1 MWAVSGALGPVVGG
15 AFAEYLTWRWCFWIN
30 CTSQWT
36 LKQTLADAQEVPLD
50 AVSLVVLVLL
60 YNVETPKTPLGKG
73 LRAIDWLGS
82 LTILG
87 ATVLM
92 LLGLQFGG
100 ATAPWSSAKV
110 ICLILFGILLFA
122 VFCVTQWKISEY
134 PVIPLRILADRRN
147 LAVLF
152 VCLSH
157 GMAFISTLY
166 FLPVYFQSIL
176 GAGPLLS
183 GVWLL
188 PLAISS
194 TLFMFVVGIYIRK
207 KGKYLRIIRAGLA
220 CQTLAFGLFINFQP
234 YVSWPR
240 LIVYQTMNG
249 LAIGVNFQTLMVAL
263 QSHLAPADLATGTAT
278 FGLIRMMGYAIGVVV
293 GQVLFQNQVQGQ
305 GSALSEAGIPLELV
319 SAVAHGNIVSL
330 AAEVKK
336 LNAAQ
341 QKVLRKALT
350 LSLDRMW
357 ILFTAISFIA
367 FITSFGIAGKEL
379 SKEPHTS
386 TLGLRTHSET
396 ILQDPERV
404 EGE

>member
-15 AFAEYLTWRWCFWIN
+15 AFAEYVTWRWCFWIN
-30 CTSQWT
+30 CTSQSIC
-36 LKQTLADAQEVPLD
+36 KQTLANAYEVPLD

-60 YNVETPKTPLGKG
+60 FNVETPKTPLGKG

-82 LTILG
+82 LLILG
-87 ATVLM
+87 AILLL

-100 ATAPWSSAKV
+100 TTAPWSSAKV
-110 ICLILFGILLFA
+110 ICLILFGILLFGM
-122 VFCVTQWKISEY
+122 FCVTQWKISEY
-134 PVIPLRILADRRN
+134 PVIPLRILADRSN

-152 VCLSH
+152 VCLLH

-166 FLPVYFQSIL
+166 FLPVYFQSVL
-176 GAGPLLS
+176 GAGPLFS

-194 TLFMFVVGIYIRK
+194 TLFMFVVGTYIK
-207 KGKYLRIIRAGLA
+207 KTGKYLGIVRAGLA

-240 LIVYQTMNG
+240 LIVYQTING

-263 QSHLAPADLATGTAT
+263 QNHLAPADLATGTAT
-278 FGLIRMMGYAIGVVV
+278 FGLIRMIGYAVGVVV
-293 GQVLFQNQVQGQ
+293 GQVLFQDQVQGQ
-305 GSALSEAGIPLELV
+305 SSALSAAGIPLELV
-319 SAVAHGNIVSL
+319 SAIAHGNIVSL
-330 AAEVKK
+330 AADVKK
-336 LNAAQ
+336 LNAVQ
-341 QKVLRKALT
+341 QHILREALT
-350 LSLDRMW
+350 LGLNRMW

-367 FITSFGIAGKEL
+367 FITSFGITGKEL
-379 SKEPHTS
+379 SKEHHAS
-386 TLGLRTHSET
+386 TLGLRPHSET
-396 ILQDPERV
+396 RLDDTERF

>member
-30 CTSQWT
+30 CRSQWT
-36 LKQTLADAQEVPLD
+36 REQILADAQEVPLD

-87 ATVLM
+87 ATVLL

-110 ICLILFGILLFA
+110 ICLILFGILLFG

-134 PVIPLRILADRRN
+134 PIIPLRILADRSN

-152 VCLSH
+152 VCLFH

-176 GAGPLLS
+176 GASPLFS

-194 TLFMFVVGIYIRK
+194 TLFMFVVGTYIRK
-207 KGKYLRIIRAGLA
+207 KGKYLGIIRAGLA

-240 LIVYQTMNG
+240 LIVYQTING

-263 QSHLAPADLATGTAT
+263 QNHLTPADLATGTAT

-293 GQVLFQNQVQGQ
+293 GQVLFQNQVQSQ
-305 GSALSEAGIPLELV
+305 GSALSDAGIPLELV
-319 SAVAHGNIVSL
+319 SAVAHGNVVSL

-341 QKVLRKALT
+341 QKALRKALT

-379 SKEPHTS
+379 SKEHHIS
-386 TLGLRTHSET
+386 TLGLRPHSET
-396 ILQDPERV
+396 RLQDPERV
-404 EGE
+404 ENE